1 MSVHHLV
8 GKQRKDVLPTAPVR
22 KRKRKHKTKPLVI
35 PRIDKTTVHDTVTL
49 EEFKRL
55 RGDDGTSDK

>member
-1 MSVHHLV
+1 M
-8 GKQRKDVLPTAPVR
+8 PTVPVR
-22 KRKRKHKTKPLVI
+22 KRKRIHKTKPLVI
-35 PRIDKTTVHDTVTL
+35 PIIDKTTVHDTVTL

>member
-1 MSVHHLV
+1 MSVHHSV

-22 KRKRKHKTKPLVI
+22 KRKRKHKSKPLVVAI
-35 PRIDKTTVHDTVTL
+35 IDKTTVHDTVTL

-55 RGDDGTSDK
+55 RGEDGTSNK

>member
-1 MSVHHLV
+1 M
-8 GKQRKDVLPTAPVR
+8 PTVPVR
-22 KRKRKHKTKPLVI
+22 ERKRKHKTKPLVI

>member
-1 MSVHHLV
+1 M
-8 GKQRKDVLPTAPVR
+8 PTGPVR
-22 KRKRKHKTKPLVI
+22 KRKHKHKTKPLVI
-35 PRIDKTTVHDTVTL
+35 PIIDNTTVHDTVTL

>member
-1 MSVHHLV
+1 MSVHHSV
-8 GKQRKDVLPTAPVR
+8 GKQRNHVLPTVPVR
-22 KRKRKHKTKPLVI
+22 KRKRKHTTKPLVI

>member
-1 MSVHHLV
+1 M
-8 GKQRKDVLPTAPVR
+8 PTVPVR

-35 PRIDKTTVHDTVTL
+35 PIIDNTTVHDTVTL
-49 EEFKRL
+49 EECKRL